1 MHSLTG
7 RSHAHPSTIAK
18 HSAKSST
25 RGLKQS
31 FLRIDLKNH
40 KATIFDG
47 GDKPTALTYLS
58 TVGAAIVATLQKPSE
73 TANKYLYIADYK
85 ATQNELLAA
94 AEKATGK
101 KFEVTEA
108 SSSDLYKESLDKF
121 NQGDYSGI
129 PGLLQSSIFGGEDIF
144 DYIKNK
150 GLDNEKLGLP
160 KPQPLDVA
168 VAQIVKG

>member
-1 MHSLTG
+1 MRSLTG
-7 RSHAHPSTIAK
+7 RSYAHSSTIAK
-18 HSAKSST
+18 YSAKSFT

-108 SSSDLYKESLDKF
+108 SASALYKESLDKF

-129 PGLLQSSIFGGEDIF
+129 PGLLQSAIFSGEDIF
-144 DYIKNK
+144 DYIENK

-168 VAQIVKG
+168 IEQIVKG